1 MKKILALLTSL
12 SVNNIFVTSI
22 VSCTFCSN
30 NSKEVNLPNENIDSK
45 PNEDSQDVKVSIDDE
60 TKDDKTIDNET
71 KPYYEYTMLA
81 TGSGLFQFIK
91 KVI

>member
-12 SVNNIFVTSI
+12 SVNNIFVASI

-30 NSKEVNLPNENIDSK
+30 SSEEANLPNENIDAK

-60 TKDDKTIDNET
+60 TK
-71 KPYYEYTMLA
+71 PYYEYTML
-81 TGSGLFQFIK
+81 
-91 KVI
+91 